1 MQIIKIEKDVL
12 EFLHSFTQIDK
23 DNFHLEVLSLFPVA
37 CCEYS
42 SMMLARFLIEKKG
55 YNIAD
60 VLIIKGQS
68 TSDIY
73 QLHLWLK
80 VNGVIVDITA
90 GQFNEVEKSIIIDEH
105 GYWHNKSFYK
115 LDAYTP
121 AIDFKNY
128 VDEFDLPT
136 LENDYLMIVQQ
147 IHQNSTTL

>member
-12 EFLHSFTQIDK
+12 EFLRGFSRIDK
-23 DNFHLEVLSLFPVA
+23 DNFQFELLSLFPIA

-60 VLIIKGQS
+60 VIMITGQS
-68 TSDIY
+68 ISDVHE
-73 QLHLWLK
+73 LHLWLK

-90 GQFNEVEKSIIIDEH
+90 GQFNEAEKSIIIDKH
-105 GYWHNKSFYK
+105 GSWHNNFFYV
-115 LDAYTP
+115 LNAYTP
-121 AIDFKNY
+121 SIDFENY
-128 VDEFDLPT
+128 VDEFDQPI

-147 IHQNSTTL
+147 IHENSTTL

>member
-1 MQIIKIEKDVL
+1 MPIIKIENDVL
-12 EFLHSFTQIDK
+12 VFLYGFYQIDK
-23 DNFHLEVLSLFPVA
+23 DDFHLEVLSLFPNA

-105 GYWHNKSFYK
+105 GSWHNKFFYV
-115 LDAYTP
+115 LDAYMPLT
-121 AIDFKNY
+121 DFESY
-128 VDEFDLPT
+128 VDEFDQPT

>member
-147 IHQNSTTL
+147 IHQNSTTF

>member
-60 VLIIKGQS
+60 ILMIKGQS
-68 TSDIY
+68 ISDAY

-80 VNGVIVDITA
+80 VNSVVVDITA
-90 GQFNEVEKSIIIDEH
+90 GQFNEAEKSIIIDKY
-105 GYWHNKSFYK
+105 GSWHNKFFYE

-121 AIDFKNY
+121 VIDFKNY
-128 VDEFDLPT
+128 VDEFDQPI